1 MPRTLMFAL
10 AFMLVFAGV
19 ASAQCLYQL
28 DDGGPT
34 GAGIGPYTDWSF
46 IAINH
51 FVVEDGASTIVSV
64 EACWLDIGGPDHE
77 IIAAVWS
84 DPNQDGDPSDGVLL
98 GTSLPTLSDY
108 ASGCN
113 VFDLQVPVNVG
124 VNGTHFF
131 VGVSWMDGPVG
142 DMALRVDGSPSLWR
156 SWFGESP
163 DAPDL
168 SDLGNLVLCGDNL
181 FIRAYCE
188 GSSPVESSTWG
199 VVKALY
205 R

>member
-1 MPRTLMFAL
+1 MLGLVIT
-10 AFMLVFAGV
+10 LVFAGV

-28 DDGGPT
+28 DDGSLGGGVGPN
-34 GAGIGPYTDWSF
+34 PDWSF

-51 FVVEDGASTIVSV
+51 FVVEGGASTIVSV
-64 EACWLDIGGPDHE
+64 EACWLDVGGPDHE

-108 ASGCN
+108 ASFCN

-124 VNGTHFF
+124 ADGTHFF

-142 DMALRVDGSPSLWR
+142 DMALRVDGSPSLSR

-163 DAPDL
+163 DA
-168 SDLGNLVLCGDNL
+168 SDLNDLQHLYLDNRNY
-181 FIRAYCE
+181 FIRACE
-188 GSSPVESSTWG
+188 EGAISTESSSWG

>member
-1 MPRTLMFAL
+1 MFAL

-28 DDGGPT
+28 DDGSSSG
-34 GAGIGPYTDWSF
+34 GGIGPNPDWSF

-51 FVVEDGASTIVSV
+51 FTVTGGASTILSV
-64 EACWLDIGGPDHE
+64 EACWDDVSGLDHE

-98 GTSLPTLSDY
+98 GTSLPALSDY

-124 VNGTHFF
+124 ADGTHFF
-131 VGVSWMDGPVG
+131 VGVSWVDGPVG
-142 DMALRVDGSPSLWR
+142 SIYLATDTSPNLDR
-156 SWFGESP
+156 SWFVESP
-163 DAPDL
+163 GAPDL
-168 SDLGNLVLCGDNL
+168 NDLTDPRAWSNLL
-181 FIRAYCE
+181 IRAICD
-188 GSSPVESSTWG
+188 GQSPVENSTWG